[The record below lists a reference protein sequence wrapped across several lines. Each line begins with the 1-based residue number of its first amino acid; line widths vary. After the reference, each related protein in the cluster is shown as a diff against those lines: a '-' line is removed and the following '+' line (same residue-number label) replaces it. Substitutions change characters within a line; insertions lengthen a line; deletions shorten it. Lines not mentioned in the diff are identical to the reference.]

1 MSITQYG
8 SGDFFREPAISFIY
22 RIFRWIV
29 IALFVLSMLAV
40 PATFAQDLKATISFT
55 DSSYRI
61 GPGDVLSFNV
71 YHQNDLNQ
79 SNILV
84 RSDGMA
90 SFNGVGELPVSGKSV
105 ADVKR
110 MLEEE
115 IGELVKNPIVTV
127 TISQTKPGTI
137 YLSGAVKHPG
147 MYQLSTGNQNSSNGP
162 TDNKPIQRIDL
173 RLSNILSNAGGVNMH
188 ADLSR
193 IQITRRNPE
202 GEMTMSVDL
211 WKMLKDG
218 DSSQDVMLQSGDSI
232 YIPQLPMM
240 AMRDE
245 EYDLVLNS
253 SIGPESF
260 PVRVIGDLNTPGVY
274 YLPGNS
280 PYLNSAIAMAGGY
293 KESASQNL
301 VAIRRFTNEM
311 DVSTL
316 YVDPRKTDIVLRP
329 NDVVYV
335 SEKKIHKTGKFFDQ
349 VNKVLA
355 PFTNAAFSA
364 AVLGGF

>member
-1 MSITQYG
+1 MSNTPYG
-8 SGDFFREPAISFIY
+8 SDNLSQELPSQSLCRVFKWSLLLLFI
-22 RIFRWIV
+22 
-29 IALFVLSMLAV
+29 LFMLAAPV
-40 PATFAQDLKATISFT
+40 AFSQDLKATISFT
-55 DSSYRI
+55 DSAYRI

-71 YHQNDLNQ
+71 YHQEDFNQ
-79 SNILV
+79 NNILV

-105 ADVKR
+105 AEVQR
-110 MLEEE
+110 MLESE
-115 IGELVKNPIVTV
+115 IGELVKNPIVTLS
-127 TISQTKPGTI
+127 ISQTKPGTI

-147 MYQLSTGNQNSSNGP
+147 MYQLSTGNQNSTNGSN
-162 TDNKPIQRIDL
+162 DNNPIHRIDL
-173 RLSNILSNAGGVNMH
+173 RLSNILSNAGGVNMD
-188 ADLSR
+188 ADLGQ
-193 IQITRRNPE
+193 IQVTRRNPH

-232 YIPQLPMM
+232 YIPQLPKM
-240 AMRDE
+240 AMNDE

-260 PVRVIGDLNTPGVY
+260 PVRVIGDLNSPGIY

-293 KESASQNL
+293 KSSASQNM
-301 VAIRRFTNEM
+301 VAIRRFTNEV

-329 NDVVYV
+329 NDIVYI
-335 SEKKIHKTGKFFDQ
+335 SEKKMHKAGKFFEQ
-349 VNKVLA
+349 VNKILA

-364 AVLGGF
+364 AVVGGF